1 MRRAYPVLLS
11 LALAVP
17 VLTGCGGQT
26 AETTSAFPDAT
37 SIVLSDD
44 GVTVDGEA
52 APTAETAA
60 VYTAHD
66 IVYYEAGRDFTY
78 GEGTEADEHTAEEA
92 AAHTVV
98 HITQPGTYA
107 VSGTLSAGQIA
118 VDLGEDAEDDQ
129 SAVVTLILNGVD
141 ITCTVAPAV
150 IFYSVYECGSTDED
164 AAAATVDTSAAGAN
178 VLIADGTVN
187 NVTGSYVARIYEPD
201 SVVLSEDG
209 TEVADSSKLHKYDG
223 AFYSKMSMNV
233 GGGEDGSGVL
243 NITADNEGLDTELHL
258 TINGGN
264 INITSGNDGI
274 NTNEA
279 NVSVTTINDGVLN
292 IQVTGETGEGDGI
305 DSNGYLVIN
314 GGAVTAAA
322 CAESGDAGIDAT
334 AGITTINGGTV
345 MASGNMYDQ
354 IDGGDQTYVVFSFAS
369 RQTGGETYTL
379 QDADGGTVGTWTPV
393 NDFTCLVV
401 SSPDLTAGDYT
412 LWQGDTQLAGSASDG
427 MGGGRPMD
435 DSQVPGDFDPQQ
447 APTDGE
453 RPQRPE
459 GEAPAEL
466 QENAGGDA
474 PADPPERPEGE
485 AAPDGAEP
493 PADGGGGHLIIR
505 APKRAGPKNGPA
517 RFRHSQ
523 ILLDGVDGPLL
534 QPAHL
539 SLGDAHLGTDLHLGL
554 ALVKPQ
560 GEDAPLPVVQTLH
573 GFF

>member
-1 MRRAYPVLLS
+1 MKRIAALFLG
-11 LALAVP
+11 LAVAAAA
-17 VLTGCGGQT
+17 LSGCGAQGRET
-26 AETTSAFPDAT
+26 AAQEFPDAV

-44 GVTVDGEA
+44 GITVDGKA
-52 APTAETAA
+52 VSADETAA

-66 IVYYEAGRDFTY
+66 IVCYESGRDFTY

-92 AAHTVV
+92 EAHTVV

-107 VSGTLSAGQIA
+107 LSGTLSAGQIA
-118 VDLGEDAEDDQ
+118 VDLGEDAEEDPA
-129 SAVVTLILNGVD
+129 AVVTLILNGVD

-150 IFYSVYECGSTDED
+150 IFYNVYECGSTDED
-164 AAAATVDTSAAGAN
+164 TASETVDTSAAGAN
-178 VLIADGTVN
+178 VLIADGTIN
-187 NVTGSYVARIYEPD
+187 NVTGSYVARIYDPD

-274 NTNEA
+274 NTNED

-435 DSQVPGDFDPQQ
+435 DSQVPWDFDPQQ

-493 PADGGGGHLIIR
+493 PADGR
-505 APKRAGPKNGPA
+505 GPG
-517 RFRHSQ
+517 S
-523 ILLDGVDGPLL
+523 
-534 QPAHL
+534 
-539 SLGDAHLGTDLHLGL
+539 
-554 ALVKPQ
+554 
-560 GEDAPLPVVQTLH
+560 GEDGQSAADLSEIFALTDGGNFFTGVSPLETAEAAT
-573 GFF
+573 